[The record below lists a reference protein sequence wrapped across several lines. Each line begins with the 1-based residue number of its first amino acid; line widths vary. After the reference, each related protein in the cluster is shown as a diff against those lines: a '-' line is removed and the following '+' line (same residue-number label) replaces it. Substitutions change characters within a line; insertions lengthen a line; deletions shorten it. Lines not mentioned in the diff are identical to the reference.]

1 MSKMRNIAAIL
12 GRTEA
17 TNIDNSPGVDID
29 DTVADSSVVTSI
41 LAGSTMA
48 VFSSVDSL
56 PGSPTA
62 GSQAFVTGN
71 QRLYTARNSAV
82 GSGWYNVALINAT
95 PTLSLS
101 ASGTIALTAGSATTI
116 TMTAADSDN
125 SNANLTLS
133 LESGGDLFKFATVS
147 QDSSVVTITPRT
159 ADSATAL
166 GSDGSATLTFK
177 ASDGISQATVQNT
190 FTLSFGFEWIG
201 ATLSVQEFPNLAG
214 ASGDRYGTNVT
225 QSGDG
230 EYWATI
236 GKTNGAAE
244 LRIFNGKTGSATQ
257 QYAGV
262 SPAGSGDFGQTMDMN
277 FDGDALIIASSGSN
291 SHKKAYI
298 YTRSGS
304 TWSLA
309 YTDNGDS
316 LSGTVY
322 PCQGTRLS
330 GTGVN
335 QRAFFRYLSNR
346 VRVLVTTDG
355 WSTSSQE
362 AMIDWGSNNSNAI
375 GDIAVSKDGS
385 RLVQSYANATTTLSQ
400 IGQLKVWSRSGSTW
414 SLEATLNETSPTIY
428 AGLGQTVSMAR
439 NDGDVVIASMHE
451 EGDFNQGGVVVFTR
465 SGTSWSQAQKFSPY
479 TSNPGFQARVGVSSY
494 SGRRGIEISGDG
506 KTMVVVNPKKTV
518 PSGITNGGSFFILS
532 DNGSSYTTS
541 HTVDNAVSD
550 NYRGFGT
557 CASISNDGSTI
568 AIGIVSHDGTYTNG
582 GNIAL
587 YTI

>member
-1 MSKMRNIAAIL
+1 MSHARDLAGLQIYL
-12 GRTEA
+12 TEDEA
-17 TNIDNSPGVDID
+17 VKEEFMDS
-29 DTVADSSVVTSI
+29 DTVVVSALKSLTASTGTKGFATPGD
-41 LAGSTMA
+41 LPAGA
-48 VFSSVDSL
+48 V
-56 PGSPTA
+56 A
-62 GSQAFVTGN
+62 GAQAFVN
-71 QRLYTARNSAV
+71 SNNRLYISN
-82 GSGWYNVALINAT
+82 GSGWYNIALINNTPYFTTSPDASYTLDKTGIAT
-95 PTLSLS
+95 VV
-101 ASGTIALTAGSATTI
+101 TILG
-116 TMTAADSDN
+116 ADSDGHDIPQY
-125 SNANLTLS
+125 SAAGDSGFNAI
-133 LESGGDLFKFATVS
+133 ATVTK
-147 QDSSVVTITPRT
+147 DSDNGRVFVIKSI
-159 ADSATAL
+159 D
-166 GSDGSATLTFK
+166 SDGSASKTDGSGTL
-177 ASDGISQATVQNT
+177 T
-190 FTLSFGFEWIG
+190 FTLSDGKDSVTANSTFSIVFGFNWNG
-201 ATLSVQEFPNLAG
+201 ATLSVQEFPNLAT

-244 LRIFNGKTGSATQ
+244 LRIFNGRTGSATQ

-262 SPAGSGDFGQTMDMN
+262 SPAGSGDFGSSMDMN
-277 FDGDALIIASSGSN
+277 FDGDALIICSSGSN
-291 SHKKAYI
+291 THKKAYI

-335 QRAFFRYLSNR
+335 QRAFFRYSSNR

-362 AMIDWGSNNSNAI
+362 AMIDWGANNSNAI

-385 RLVQSYANATTTLSQ
+385 RLVQSYANATTSLSQ
-400 IGQLKVWSRSGSTW
+400 IGQLKVWTRSGSTW

-428 AGLGQTVSMAR
+428 AGLGQNVSMAR
-439 NDGDVVIASMHE
+439 DNGDVIIASMNE
-451 EGDFNQGGVVVFTR
+451 EGDFNQGGVVIFTR
-465 SGTSWSQAQKFSPY
+465 SGTNWSQAQKFSPY
-479 TSNPGFQARVGVSSY
+479 TSNPGFQARVGVSPY

-518 PSGITNGGSFFILS
+518 PAAATQGGSFFILS
-532 DNGSSYTTS
+532 DTGSYNFTIS
-541 HTVDNAVSD
+541 HTVDNAVND
-550 NYRGFGT
+550 AYRGFGT
-557 CASISNDGSTI
+557 CASISNNGSTI

-582 GNIAL
+582 GNVAL

>member
-1 MSKMRNIAAIL
+1 MSHARDLAGLQKYLTDDVAVKEQFM
-12 GRTEA
+12 
-17 TNIDNSPGVDID
+17 DS
-29 DTVADSSVVTSI
+29 DTVVSSALKTLAASTGTKGFATPGDLPAGAVAGAQAYVTS
-41 LAGSTMA
+41 
-48 VFSSVDSL
+48 
-56 PGSPTA
+56 
-62 GSQAFVTGN
+62 N
-71 QRLYTARNSAV
+71 KKLYLSN
-82 GSGWYNVALINAT
+82 GSGWYNIALINNTPYFTTSPDASYTLDKTGIAT
-95 PTLSLS
+95 VV
-101 ASGTIALTAGSATTI
+101 TILG
-116 TMTAADSDN
+116 ADSDGHDIPQY
-125 SNANLTLS
+125 SATGDSGFNAI
-133 LESGGDLFKFATVS
+133 ATVTK
-147 QDSSVVTITPRT
+147 DSDNGRVFVIKSI
-159 ADSATAL
+159 D
-166 GSDGSATLTFK
+166 SDGSASKT
-177 ASDGISQATVQNT
+177 DGSGVLT
-190 FTLSFGFEWIG
+190 FTLSDGKDSVTANSSFSIVFGFNWNG
-201 ATLSVQEFPNLAG
+201 ATLSVQEFPNLAT

-244 LRIFNGKTGSATQ
+244 LRIFNGRTGSATQ

-262 SPAGSGDFGQTMDMN
+262 SPAGSGDFGSSMDMN

-309 YTDNGDS
+309 YTDNGDN

-330 GTGVN
+330 GTGLN

-385 RLVQSYANATTTLSQ
+385 RLVQSYANATTSLSQ
-400 IGQLKVWSRSGSTW
+400 IGQLKVWTRSGSTW

-428 AGLGQTVSMAR
+428 AGLGQNVSMAR
-439 NDGDVVIASMHE
+439 DNGDVIIASMNE
-451 EGDFNQGGVVVFTR
+451 EGDYNQGGVVIFTR
-465 SGTSWSQAQKFSPY
+465 SGTNWSQAQKFSPY

-518 PSGITNGGSFFILS
+518 PASATEGGSFFILS
-532 DNGSSYTTS
+532 DTGSNFTIS
-541 HTVDNAVSD
+541 HTVDNAVND
-550 NYRGFGT
+550 AYRGFGT

-582 GNIAL
+582 GNVAL

>member
-1 MSKMRNIAAIL
+1 MSHARDLAGLQIYL
-12 GRTEA
+12 T
-17 TNIDNSPGVDID
+17 DDITVKEQFMD
-29 DTVADSSVVTSI
+29 SDTVVSSALKT
-41 LAGSTMA
+41 LAASTGTKGFA
-48 VFSSVDSL
+48 TPDDL
-56 PGSPTA
+56 PAGATA
-62 GSQAFVTGN
+62 GAQAFVTSN
-71 QRLYTARNSAV
+71 SRLYISN
-82 GSGWYNVALINAT
+82 GSGWYNIALINQAPYFITSPDASYTLDKTGIAT
-95 PTLSLS
+95 VV
-101 ASGTIALTAGSATTI
+101 TILG
-116 TMTAADSDN
+116 ADSDGHDIPQY
-125 SNANLTLS
+125 SATGDSGFNAI
-133 LESGGDLFKFATVS
+133 ATVTK
-147 QDSSVVTITPRT
+147 DSDNGRVFVIKSI
-159 ADSATAL
+159 D
-166 GSDGSATLTFK
+166 SDGSTSKT
-177 ASDGISQATVQNT
+177 DGTGVLT
-190 FTLSFGFEWIG
+190 FTLSDGKDSVTANSSFSIVFGFNWSG
-201 ATLSVQEFPNLAG
+201 ATLSVQEFPNMAT

-244 LRIFNGKTGSATQ
+244 LRIFNGRTGSATQ

-330 GTGVN
+330 GTGLN

-355 WSTSSQE
+355 WATSSQE

-428 AGLGQTVSMAR
+428 AGLGQTVSIAR
-439 NDGDVVIASMHE
+439 DNGDVIIASMHE
-451 EGDFNQGGVVVFTR
+451 EGDFNQGGVVIFTR
-465 SGTSWSQAQKFSPY
+465 SGTNWSQAQKFSPY

-494 SGRRGIEISGDG
+494 SGRKGIDISGDG

-518 PSGITNGGSFFILS
+518 PAGATQGGSFFILS
-532 DNGSSYTTS
+532 DTGSYNYSIS
-541 HTVDNAVSD
+541 HTVDNAVND
-550 NYRGFGT
+550 AYRGFGT
-557 CASISNDGSTI
+557 CASISNNGSTI

-582 GNIAL
+582 GNVAL

>member
-1 MSKMRNIAAIL
+1 MSKIRDIADIL
-12 GRTEA
+12 GVTETANPTNAVLTSTADGSGLVVYATLDDLPTSGLTAGDQAYITA
-17 TNIDNSPGVDID
+17 TN
-29 DTVADSSVVTSI
+29 
-41 LAGSTMA
+41 
-48 VFSSVDSL
+48 
-56 PGSPTA
+56 
-62 GSQAFVTGN
+62 
-71 QRLYTARNSAV
+71 RLYVSN
-82 GSGWYNVALINAT
+82 GSGWYNVALFNAT
-95 PTLSLS
+95 PTLSIS
-101 ASGTIALTAGSATTI
+101 PSGAVTLAVDGSTPTVITLAG
-116 TMTAADSDN
+116 ADSDN
-125 SNANLTLS
+125 ADANLVYS
-133 LESGGDLFKFATVS
+133 AESDGSFANIATIS
-147 QDSSVVTITPRT
+147 QDSSVFTITPL
-159 ADSATAL
+159 AEGVATP
-166 GSDGSATLTFK
+166 GSSTLTFK
-177 ASDGISQATVQNT
+177 VSDGISFGSGTTT
-190 FTLSFGFEWIG
+190 FSLTFAADWNG
-201 ATLSVQEFPNLAG
+201 ATLSVQEFPNMAT

-330 GTGVN
+330 GTGLN

-355 WSTSSQE
+355 WATYSQE

-439 NDGDVVIASMHE
+439 DNGDVVIASMNE
-451 EGDFNQGGVVVFTR
+451 EGDFNQGGVVIFTR
-465 SGTSWSQAQKFSPY
+465 SGTNWSQAQKFSPY

-506 KTMVVVNPKKTV
+506 KTMVVVNPKKTA
-518 PSGITNGGSFFILS
+518 PAGITEGGSFFILS
-532 DNGSSYTTS
+532 DSGSYNYTTS
-541 HTVDNAVSD
+541 HTVDNTVSD
-550 NYRGFGT
+550 AYRGFGT

-582 GNIAL
+582 GNVAL
-587 YTI
+587 YTIA